1 ALHFILVPK
10 HLNRLNTHHVKLFD
24 TLTTRCSNDS
34 TLRNLPLTRKFKELC
49 LIFVAHLHANN
60 ILSHLTLSTVIFGT
74 CAGIYTQR
82 VRYTKREQQ
91 ITHILSQTLR
101 ERRVGYIKSSTS
113 STNSAIC
120 VKQTTYKRPALI
132 NRCVQILLWNT
143 TVW

>member
-1 ALHFILVPK
+1 MFIIININTLRCV
-10 HLNRLNTHHVKLFD
+10 LLWTLLDRFNTHHVKLLD
-24 TLTTRCSNDS
+24 TLTTRCSNNS
-34 TLRNLPLTRKFKELC
+34 TLCNLPLTRKFKELC

-74 CAGIYTQR
+74 CAGIYIQR

-113 STNSAIC
+113 STNSAVC
-120 VKQTTYKRPALI
+120 VKQTS
-132 NRCVQILLWNT
+132 
-143 TVW
+143 